1 MDPKVRSY
9 AADAIRAI
17 GLGDVPTA
25 RTFIAQAWDIDRSLS
40 KLTDAV
46 YLACAELESE
56 GRVSTAAWNNLA
68 DAVES
73 GELLAVVEGSRT

>member
-1 MDPKVRSY
+1 MDPQVRSH

-25 RTFIAQAWDIDRSLS
+25 RTSIALAWDIDNSQSRLA
-40 KLTDAV
+40 DAV
-46 YLACAELESE
+46 YLACAELESD
-56 GRVSTAAWNNLA
+56 GRVSTAAWDNLA

-73 GELLAVVEGSRT
+73 AELLAVVEGSRT